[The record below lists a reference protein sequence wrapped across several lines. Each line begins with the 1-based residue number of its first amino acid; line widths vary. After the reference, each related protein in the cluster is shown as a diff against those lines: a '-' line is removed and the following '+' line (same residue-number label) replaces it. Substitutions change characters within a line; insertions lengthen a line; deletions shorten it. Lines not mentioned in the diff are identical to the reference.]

1 VRPPPTAVRRAVLD
15 PLWPPVALVVTALLL
30 VVAAVGGLAW
40 LITKLC
46 LGPKPGRVPRLAL
59 LGALYVVLDALLL
72 MRCAG
77 LWLRHPVAAAR
88 DDEDWQEAHLRA
100 LRWILATLRSAATSL
115 IGFTIMVEEPPDL
128 RRLDGSP
135 VLVLARHA
143 GPGDSFAL
151 VELLLS
157 RYGRRPRIVLK
168 EVLRWDPG
176 LDVVLGR
183 LSACFLPA
191 RSDADDDLAERVG
204 GLARGLRG
212 DDAMLLFP
220 EGGNWTPLRY
230 RRALRRLFFR
240 ADFGVAA
247 DAARN
252 RHVLPPRPAGVLACL
267 AARPDLDVVVVA
279 HSGLDDLVSP
289 AMLWRVLPLAGRPM
303 AVRWWYEPASAVPSD
318 PEEQYLW
325 LREQWAIV
333 DSWVETM
340 FNRREAGK
348 QEPLSRADADGAQ
361 PDYGS

>member
-1 VRPPPTAVRRAVLD
+1 
-15 PLWPPVALVVTALLL
+15 
-30 VVAAVGGLAW
+30 
-40 LITKLC
+40 
-46 LGPKPGRVPRLAL
+46 VPRLAL
-59 LGALYVVLDALLL
+59 LGALYVLLDALLL
-72 MRCAG
+72 VRCAG

-88 DDEDWQEAHLRA
+88 DDERWQEAHLRA
-100 LRWILATLRSAATSL
+100 LRWILATLRAAATTL
-115 IGFTIMVEEPPDL
+115 VGFTILVEEPPAVRPRGDDPANPPDW
-128 RRLDGSP
+128 RQLDGRP

-168 EVLRWDPG
+168 EDLRWDPG

-191 RSDADDDLAERVG
+191 HSDADDDLAERVG

-230 RRALRRLFFR
+230 QRALRRLFFR

-289 AMLWRVLPLAGRPM
+289 VMLWQALPLAGRPM
-303 AVRWWYEPASAVPSD
+303 TVRWWYEPASAVPSD

-340 FNRREAGK
+340 FNRREEGK
-348 QEPLSRADADGAQ
+348 QERLSRADADGAQ

>member
-1 VRPPPTAVRRAVLD
+1 MRRPPPTAVRRAVLD
-15 PLWPPVALVVTALLL
+15 PLWPPVALVVAALLL

-40 LITKLC
+40 PITKLR
-46 LGPKPGRVPRLAL
+46 LGQKRPGLWLGQKRPRPPACRRPGPGRVPRLAL

-115 IGFTIMVEEPPDL
+115 IGFTITVEEPPDL
-128 RRLDGSP
+128 RPLDGRP

-157 RYGRRPRIVLK
+157 RYSRRPRIVLK

-289 AMLWRVLPLAGRPM
+289 VMLWRALPLAGRPGG
-303 AVRWWYEPASAVPSD
+303 AVPV
-318 PEEQYLW
+318 
-325 LREQWAIV
+325 A
-333 DSWVETM
+333 
-340 FNRREAGK
+340 AGAVGDRG
-348 QEPLSRADADGAQ
+348 LVGRDDV
-361 PDYGS
+361 